1 MGSPPDT
8 DKVAK
13 VGFRAASRRAD
24 RYRSAEPHFNRA
36 RIAHIRRFDKSP
48 GPAALDAIRQHAR
61 SLKRGTGP
69 SRVKDS
75 LQLQEIEDDIEL
87 PTAKDTRA
95 TCKKHSGQ
103 LASWSSSTMV
113 DTDERNT

>member
-1 MGSPPDT
+1 MYT
-8 DKVAK
+8 
-13 VGFRAASRRAD
+13 
-24 RYRSAEPHFNRA
+24 
-36 RIAHIRRFDKSP
+36 RRFDKSP
-48 GPAALDAIRQHAR
+48 GPAVLDAIRQHAS

-75 LQLQEIEDDIEL
+75 LQLQKIEDDIEL
-87 PTAKDTRA
+87 PTAKDART

-113 DTDERNT
+113 DTDEK

>member
-8 DKVAK
+8 VNVAK

-48 GPAALDAIRQHAR
+48 GPAALDAIRQHAK

-75 LQLQEIEDDIEL
+75 LQLQKIEGDIVL

-95 TCKKHSGQ
+95 TCEKHSGQ
-103 LASWSSSTMV
+103 LASRSSSTMI
-113 DTDERNT
+113 DTGERNR